1 MDRFDDRLHDLHGA
15 LREQTRVFVAA
26 LCRNDAHSL
35 DRRLRGH
42 QPHLSPDLGSLTVLK
57 AKSPRNTKSAGLSPA
72 LLRSAPS
79 RYTFSALSLLL
90 ATP

>member
-1 MDRFDDRLHDLHGA
+1 MDRMEWHMDRFDDSLHDLNGA

-57 AKSPRNTKSAGLSPA
+57 AKSLETQKAPGLARRFCAP
-72 LLRSAPS
+72 LLRAIPS
-79 RYTFSALSLLL
+79 PR
-90 ATP
+90 